1 MDNNWP
7 VEQLTGTNQYA
18 LSFSNVN
25 IKCKLKE
32 GRMTIKLLLIQPMGD
47 KREAKKKDS
56 NSKFQTWPP
65 CRVEHS
71 QIKSLWNTQDTNKI
85 GNTRKLAL
93 AQKRAKNKKIKI
105 RGNFNRNPIFFY
117 RQYTSQDCT

>member
-7 VEQLTGTNQYA
+7 VDQLTGTNQYA

-65 CRVEHS
+65 C
-71 QIKSLWNTQDTNKI
+71 
-85 GNTRKLAL
+85 
-93 AQKRAKNKKIKI
+93 
-105 RGNFNRNPIFFY
+105 
-117 RQYTSQDCT
+117 